1 MKKLRA
7 DAVENRLPESG
18 RAELAGLVAVNAPL
32 KDIVALFAKYGQT
45 IPAKTAAAAHH
56 RLTAAQQRLANR
68 AATIKAMREV
78 AARSGITLTEAA
90 LDTATNAVGDLL
102 DAQIAPDT
110 EEGQQLLLKALTGLT
125 GARSVEVSA
134 ARVSQQGEKLKLDAA
149 AQKLQEEKFCVLLL
163 DRAVLA
169 KAREIA
175 DSNAPRAEKIAALR
189 QAYFADVDELEKSGK
204 VVLPK

>member
-7 DAVENRLPESG
+7 DAVENRLPEAG

-32 KDIVALFAKYGQT
+32 KDIVALFASYNIT
-45 IPAKTAAAAHH
+45 IPAKTGAAVHH
-56 RLTAAQQRLANR
+56 RLTAAQQRLATR

-90 LDTATNAVGDLL
+90 LDTATSAVGDLL

-110 EEGQQLLLKALTGLT
+110 EEGQQLLLKALSGLT

-134 ARVSQQGEKLKLDAA
+134 ARVGVAKGALAVAEKKLQILIDREAKTKAVVADAKLTPAEREQKLKEIFG
-149 AQKLQEEKFCVLLL
+149 LQ
-163 DRAVLA
+163 
-169 KAREIA
+169 
-175 DSNAPRAEKIAALR
+175 
-189 QAYFADVDELEKSGK
+189 Q
-204 VVLPK
+204 

>member
-7 DAVENRLPESG
+7 DAVENRLPEAG

-32 KDIVALFAKYGQT
+32 KDIVALFASYNIT

-56 RLTAAQQRLANR
+56 RMTAAQQRLATR

-90 LDTATNAVGDLL
+90 LDTATSAVGDLL

-110 EEGQQLLLKALTGLT
+110 EEGQQLLLKALSGLT
-125 GARSVEVSA
+125 GARNVEVSA

>member
-7 DAVENRLPESG
+7 DAVENRLPEAG

-32 KDIVALFAKYGQT
+32 KDIVALFAKHGHT
-45 IPAKTAAAAHH
+45 IPPKTASAAHH

-68 AATIKAMREV
+68 AATIKAMRDV
-78 AARSGITLTEAA
+78 AARHGVTLTEAA

-102 DAQIAPDT
+102 DAQIAPET

-134 ARVSQQGEKLKLDAA
+134 ERVGVTKGALAIAKRKQKLLEDREAKIAAIVGDKDNTDYAGKLKLLG
-149 AQKLQEEKFCVLLL
+149 QVLEERYK
-163 DRAVLA
+163 
-169 KAREIA
+169 
-175 DSNAPRAEKIAALR
+175 
-189 QAYFADVDELEKSGK
+189 
-204 VVLPK
+204 